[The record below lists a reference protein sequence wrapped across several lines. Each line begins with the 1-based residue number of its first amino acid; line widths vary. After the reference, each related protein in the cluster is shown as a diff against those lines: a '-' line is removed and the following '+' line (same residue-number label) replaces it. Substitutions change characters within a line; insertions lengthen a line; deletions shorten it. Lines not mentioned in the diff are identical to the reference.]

1 MQVLKRLAPV
11 AAIGSLGMLATQA
24 HAAAPTTVGELAS
37 SVSFTDV
44 GAAILAVAG
53 TLVTLYVVW
62 KGAKFVIRAVR
73 GG

>member
-11 AAIGSLGMLATQA
+11 AALGALATQA
-24 HAAAPTTVGELAS
+24 HAAAPTTVGELAT

-44 GAAILAVAG
+44 GLAILAVAG
-53 TLVTLYVVW
+53 TLITLYVVW